1 MLISADLPINR
12 EKFSQQDQI
21 LTITGATWA
30 DYQQFESDR
39 GYRVAYFNGEI
50 TIVSPG
56 INHERIAGVIDRLII
71 AYCEKYNILDFPFG
85 QTRLN
90 VWGQAG
96 REPDL
101 AYAFD
106 TDKDLPD
113 LAVEVIYS
121 SGDVKTL
128 KSSYQN
134 IGISE
139 LWIWQDNKIT
149 FYVLEADGYIAVEYS
164 QMFDRLKSSSFVKY
178 INRGVT
184 ESPAV
189 IKQDF
194 LENYLT

>member
-1 MLISADLPINR
+1 MLISADLPVNR
-12 EKFSQQDQI
+12 DKFAQQDQI

-50 TIVSPG
+50 TVVSPG
-56 INHERIAGVIDRLII
+56 RNHERIAAVINRLIV
-71 AYCEKYNILDFPFG
+71 AYCEKYNISDFPFG

-96 REPDL
+96 RESDL

-106 TDKDLPD
+106 IDKDLPD
-113 LAVEVIYS
+113 LAVEVIFS
-121 SGDVKTL
+121 SGDVETL
-128 KSSYQN
+128 KSSYQR
-134 IGISE
+134 IGIPE

-149 FYVLEADGYIAVEYS
+149 FYCLEADRYTVVKFSKI
-164 QMFDRLKSSSFVKY
+164 FHRLESSSFVQY
-178 INRGVT
+178 INRGII

-189 IKQDF
+189 IKKYF
-194 LENYLT
+194 LKVI

>member
-12 EKFSQQDQI
+12 NKFSQQDQI
-21 LTITGATWA
+21 LTLTGATWA
-30 DYQQFESDR
+30 DYQQFESDDR

-56 INHERIAGVIDRLII
+56 RNHERIAAVINRLIV
-71 AYCEKYNILDFPFG
+71 AYCEKYNISDFPFG

-106 TDKDLPD
+106 SDKDLPD
-113 LAVEVIYS
+113 LAVEVVFT
-121 SGDVKTL
+121 SGDAEILKT
-128 KSSYQN
+128 SYQN
-134 IGISE
+134 IGVPK
-139 LWIWQDNKIT
+139 LWIWQDNQIT
-149 FYVLEADGYIAVEYS
+149 FYTLEACGYTAVKSSQLFNRLESASFVEY
-164 QMFDRLKSSSFVKY
+164 V
-178 INRGVT
+178 NRGIT

-194 LENYLT
+194 LKFI